1 MQNTIKSTLKWEDA
15 PDIIDHKDLAKIIGV
30 CPDTAKQIFNDRKFP
45 KIPGINKRKADKEV
59 VRLYLQGLYST
70 ENIRDS
76 RQNLILVELQK
87 INSNLSR
94 LLKEGDTNE
103 KT

>member
-1 MQNTIKSTLKWEDA
+1 VQNTIKSTLKWEDA
-15 PDIIDHKDLAKIIGV
+15 PDVIDYTDLAKIIGV

-59 VRLYLQGLYST
+59 AKLYLQGFYST
-70 ENIRDS
+70 ESIRDS
-76 RQNLILVELQK
+76 RQNLILIELQK
-87 INSNLSR
+87 INLNLSK